1 MGGVMGSATVE
12 QVSEPVLDVSVD
24 RLDGGEEAGAALAV
38 EAADR
43 TAQAVDGEAQLLA
56 LGLGGGVTFLQLGEL
71 ALGDEVDRP
80 DALAVGGEA
89 VETRRFRLSL
99 LDAAF
104 PEAALLPQDG
114 RRGSARPAGD
124 PRRGG

>member
-1 MGGVMGSATVE
+1 MGLATVE
-12 QVSEPVLDVSVD
+12 QGAEQALEVAVD
-24 RLDGGEEAGAALAV
+24 RLEGGEEAGAALAV

-56 LGLGGGVTFLQLGEL
+56 LGLGGGVTFLQLGGH

-99 LDAAF
+99 LEDRKSV
-104 PEAALLPQDG
+104 G
-114 RRGSARPAGD
+114 
-124 PRRGG
+124 